1 MFTLPEFIDA
11 GMKFFKGEIVPA
23 EKLVAA
29 QAQIEQLKN
38 DITLAGID
46 STASIALSLKNDEL
60 LKEIELLKAD
70 AVARTQI
77 ISVLESNAITAG
89 RQAQQAL
96 LAVGVEPVVLDQ
108 NTSTIAPKSFIEL
121 VKEQVASGKSKA
133 ASITFCIRNFKA
145 EYISAK
151 ENGDISRL

>member
-1 MFTLPEFIDA
+1 MFTLPEFIET
-11 GMKFFKGEIVPA
+11 GMKFFKGEMVPV
-23 EKLVAA
+23 EKLTASEA
-29 QAQIEQLKN
+29 QVEQLKN
-38 DITLAGID
+38 EIALAGT
-46 STASIALSLKNDEL
+46 SPAALSLKNAEL
-60 LKEIELLKAD
+60 LKEIELLNAD
-70 AVARTQI
+70 IDAHNKI

-108 NTSTIAPKSFIEL
+108 NTSVVTPKSFIEL

-145 EYISAK
+145 EYILAK

>member
-1 MFTLPEFIDA
+1 MFTLPEFIET
-11 GMKFFKGEIVPA
+11 GMKFFKGEMVPL
-23 EKLVAA
+23 EKLTASEA
-29 QAQIEQLKN
+29 QVEQLKN
-38 DITLAGID
+38 EIALAG
-46 STASIALSLKNDEL
+46 TNPVALSLKNDEL

-70 AVARTQI
+70 VAARTQI

-96 LAVGVEPVVLDQ
+96 LAVGVEPVGLDQ
-108 NTSTIAPKSFIEL
+108 NTSVVTPKSFIEL

-145 EYISAK
+145 EYILAK